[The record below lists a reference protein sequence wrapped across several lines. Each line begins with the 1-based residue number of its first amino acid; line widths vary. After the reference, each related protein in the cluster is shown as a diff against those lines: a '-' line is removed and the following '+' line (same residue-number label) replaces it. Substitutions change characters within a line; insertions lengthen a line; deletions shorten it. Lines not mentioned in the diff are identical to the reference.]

1 LPLPPPLPLFQHL
14 GEDIGFGLVKDWTL
28 TFCMCPRRC
37 FISKKW
43 IFLKKAYKG
52 KAYIYNYRGPEARSE
67 TYWVSTDA
75 FLVWKLTGKR

>member
-1 LPLPPPLPLFQHL
+1 LPLPLPLPLFQHL
-14 GEDIGFGLVKDWTL
+14 GKDIGFGLVKDWTL
-28 TFCMCPRRC
+28 TFCMRPRRC
-37 FISKKW
+37 SINKKW

-52 KAYIYNYRGPEARSE
+52 KAYIYNYKGPEGNSE

>member
-1 LPLPPPLPLFQHL
+1 
-14 GEDIGFGLVKDWTL
+14 
-28 TFCMCPRRC
+28 MCPRRC